1 MVGIVVVSH
10 SPDLAQA
17 AVALALQMVRGPAP
31 RIEIAAGTSDDRLG
45 TDAARV
51 AEAIAAVDAGDGVVV
66 IMDLGSAVL
75 SAELAVEL
83 LTESGIKTRL
93 APAAFV
99 EGIFAAVISAA
110 AGARLESVA
119 RDAEDALMAKAAQLG
134 QPQNPTGALAAASP
148 PTVVAEATVVNRD
161 GIHARPAAL
170 IVSTLT
176 PLDAKVTIATTR
188 AGPVSARSPTAL
200 MSLGTRPGDM
210 LRIEASGDDAGAAV
224 DRIVALVRDGFGE
237 LGSERFDIS
246 RPEPFDKLRAQPSAR
261 SSQPVGVSPGRVVGP
276 VLQTLDIV
284 TEPDPTARLPETARV
299 AAAERL
305 RSASD
310 DVAHQLHS
318 RVAAAGAVGELIEAT
333 AAMAA
338 DPELIADAS
347 SRISDG
353 GLTPERAIW
362 ESVETAA
369 DRLRA
374 AGPRQAERVADL
386 YDVRNRMVAAL
397 IGQVAPSVPDPG
409 HPFVLIAADLG
420 PAEASGLDPTRC
432 VAMVT
437 EQGGPTSHSAI
448 IARSL
453 GIPAVVGAR
462 DATRIPNGT
471 LLLVDGTTGELIMEP
486 SPDQQAT
493 AVQPHTPAGLATPG
507 GTADG
512 RRVAL
517 LANIASAHDVSAAL
531 EYGAEGVGLYRTEL
545 CFLDRA
551 EAPSV
556 AEQVSTYRAVF
567 SAFGGRPVV
576 VRTLDAGADKQLAFL
591 EPGEEPNPALGVRGF
606 RTAAIHPALLHD
618 QLKAIKEAAESEMAE
633 VRVMAPMITTID
645 EVRSF
650 TEAADAAALPI
661 IGVMIETPAAALQA
675 DQILAEVDFVSIG
688 TNDLAQYTF
697 AADRQSAGLATLND
711 PWQPALLRMIEMVTI
726 AATSNGKPVGVCGE
740 AAADPM
746 LALVLAGLGISSLSM
761 APRALAAVGRSLAE
775 ATFELCQRAARA
787 ACDSDSPGSA
797 RRAVRSIVYG

>member
-1 MVGIVVVSH
+1 
-10 SPDLAQA
+10 
-17 AVALALQMVRGPAP
+17 
-31 RIEIAAGTSDDRLG
+31 
-45 TDAARV
+45 
-51 AEAIAAVDAGDGVVV
+51 
-66 IMDLGSAVL
+66 
-75 SAELAVEL
+75 
-83 LTESGIKTRL
+83 
-93 APAAFV
+93 
-99 EGIFAAVISAA
+99 
-110 AGARLESVA
+110 
-119 RDAEDALMAKAAQLG
+119 
-134 QPQNPTGALAAASP
+134 
-148 PTVVAEATVVNRD
+148 
-161 GIHARPAAL
+161 
-170 IVSTLT
+170 
-176 PLDAKVTIATTR
+176 
-188 AGPVSARSPTAL
+188 
-200 MSLGTRPGDM
+200 
-210 LRIEASGDDAGAAV
+210 
-224 DRIVALVRDGFGE
+224 
-237 LGSERFDIS
+237 
-246 RPEPFDKLRAQPSAR
+246 
-261 SSQPVGVSPGRVVGP
+261 
-276 VLQTLDIV
+276 
-284 TEPDPTARLPETARV
+284 
-299 AAAERL
+299 
-305 RSASD
+305 
-310 DVAHQLHS
+310 LHS
-318 RVAAAGAVGELIEAT
+318 QVAAAGAVGELIEAT
-333 AAMAA
+333 AAMAT

-362 ESVETAA
+362 ESVERAA
-369 DRLRA
+369 DHLRA

-386 YDVRNRMVAAL
+386 YDVRNRMVVAL

-432 VAMVT
+432 IAMVT

-462 DATRIPNGT
+462 DAARIPNGT

-486 SPDQQAT
+486 SRDQQAT
-493 AVQPHTPAGLATPG
+493 AVQPNTPAGLATPG

-517 LANIASAHDVSAAL
+517 LANIASAHDVPAAL

-556 AEQVSTYRAVF
+556 AEQVSAYRAVF

-591 EPGEEPNPALGVRGF
+591 EPAEEPNPALGVRGF
-606 RTAAIHPALLHD
+606 RTAAIHPVLLHD
-618 QLKAIKEAAESEMAE
+618 QLRAIKEAAESEMAE

-650 TEAADAAALPI
+650 TGAADAAALPI

-726 AATSNGKPVGVCGE
+726 AARSNGKPVGVCGE

-761 APRALAAVGRSLAE
+761 APRALAAVGRSLGE
-775 ATFELCQRAARA
+775 ATFELCQRTARA
-787 ACDSDSPGSA
+787 ACDSDSPASA
-797 RRAVRSIVYG
+797 RRAVRAILDG